1 MIQLR
6 AYQQQAE
13 HDIREAYRRGCRAPV
28 LVMPTGSGKTHLFV
42 DIARRASERG
52 TKTLVLVHRQEL
64 LNQTSRAMDAFG
76 VEHGLIA
83 RGISHSLGLVN
94 VQVASVQTLARRLGL
109 FSWKPD
115 LIVVDEAHHAVGG
128 NTWGKI
134 LHHFHESR
142 ILGCTAT
149 PERYDGKGLGV
160 GSGGFFD
167 SMVVGPSVA
176 ELVSAGYLSRP
187 VVYAPS
193 APVDL
198 SRVHTRAGDY
208 AANELDALMDAPSI
222 TGDAVAHYRRLCPGE
237 PSIAFCTSVAHA
249 EHVAEQFR
257 QAGYQAAS
265 IDGNM
270 DDKDR
275 RDRIRDLGEGRLN
288 VLTSCEIISEGTDI
302 PVVSAA
308 IMLRPTKSLGLA
320 LQQMGRA
327 LRVHPGKTRAVILDH
342 AALTLTHGLPDE
354 DRAWSL
360 SGKSKRESKE
370 KESVT
375 QVRQCEQCWA
385 VHRPA
390 PKCPSCGYVYPTK
403 EREVEQR
410 DGELREVSHEDV
422 RRVRAREIAHSDS
435 LHDLI
440 ELGKRFGYRN
450 PYAWANHVLDGR
462 RRKREAA

>member
-1 MIQLR
+1 MVQLR
-6 AYQQQAE
+6 DYQHKAE
-13 HDIREAYRRGCRAPV
+13 HDIREAYRRGYRAPV
-28 LVMPTGSGKTHLFV
+28 LVMPTRSGKTVLFV

-52 TKTLVLVHRQEL
+52 TKVLVLVHRQEL
-64 LNQTSRAMDAFG
+64 LAQTSRAMDAFG

-83 RGISHSLGLVN
+83 RGISHSLGLMN
-94 VQVASVQTLARRLGL
+94 VQVASVQTLVRRIGR
-109 FSWKPD
+109 FSWRPD
-115 LIVVDEAHHAVGG
+115 LIVVDEAHHAIAG
-128 NTWGKI
+128 NTWGTI
-134 LHHFHESR
+134 LHHFSGAR

-149 PERYDGKGLGV
+149 PERYDGHGLGV

-167 SMVVGPSVA
+167 CMVAGPSVA
-176 ELVSAGYLSRP
+176 DLISAGYLSRP
-187 VVYAPS
+187 VVYAPY

-208 AANELDALMDAPSI
+208 VSSELDAMMDAPSI
-222 TGDAVAHYRRLCPGE
+222 TGDAVDHYRRICPGE
-237 PSIAFCTSVAHA
+237 PAIVFCTSVANA
-249 EHVAEQFR
+249 ERVAEQFKR
-257 QAGYQAAS
+257 AGYQAAS

-275 RDRIRDLGEGRLN
+275 RDRIRDLGERHLN

-308 IMLRPTKSLGLA
+308 IMLRPTKSLPLA
-320 LQQMGRA
+320 LQMMGRP
-327 LRVHPGKTRAVILDH
+327 LTINPGKTRSVIMDH
-342 AALTLTHGLPDE
+342 AALTLTHGFPDE

-360 SGKSKRESKE
+360 DGKAKRESGQKD
-370 KESVT
+370 KT
-375 QVRQCEQCWA
+375 MPIRQCEQCYA